1 MNPLII
7 LFLSSDWWYH
17 SAKHVDE
24 NHNTDNLSYAVKY
37 YTEVSDRHLFI
48 TRSQILFNIF
58 HRMPIKITL
67 HILQKNEKK
76 SFRLHSFSLITVN
89 LVTNTQCRTHNIR
102 SLKIFTFGVWIFS
115 FRSGPDKQSSVKITN
130 FRNNQK
136 AKISMFQYKQLL
148 KIPGIHDV
156 QLLFSINCGREGQ
169 QWV

>member
-1 MNPLII
+1 MLMKTTTLTTWAMRLNII
-7 LFLSSDWWYH
+7 QKFQTDTCLSQDHRFCSNFFFY
-17 SAKHVDE
+17 
-24 NHNTDNLSYAVKY
+24 
-37 YTEVSDRHLFI
+37 
-48 TRSQILFNIF
+48 
-58 HRMPIKITL
+58 RMPIKITL

-136 AKISMFQYKQLL
+136 AKISMFLYKRLL
-148 KIPGIHDV
+148 KIPEIHDV
-156 QLLFSINCGREGQ
+156 QLIFSINCGREGQ